1 VIDGKRFNKGIQSI
15 KRDLVAEV
23 GKKKGV
29 KWADVAEKVVKDNN
43 EKPQQAV
50 FGPPDSVE
58 KNTVQQF
65 KVLQQNAEHYATN
78 AKNTQ
83 RMQAAIEKAGYFRE
97 PIDNGGRSFKPRY
110 GPAQEVEMVNSD
122 YVHAKGYLNALRK
135 GKGEEHSTLLKQA
148 IPATKGQFQEKLT
161 LDTDVVQKQT
171 VKAALKPQA
180 TTLENLLLKEG
191 SMATDDLFKKVPGL
205 KWKVRKYRNLTNTNW
220 LEKAYKDK
228 FEIQDGR
235 IRLRGAA
242 PPPPPPPPP
251 PPQPAPKPAAKKKT
265 DFAALRAI
273 YGNKPMNV
281 K

>member
-1 VIDGKRFNKGIQSI
+1 MK
-15 KRDLVAEV
+15 
-23 GKKKGV
+23 
-29 KWADVAEKVVKDNN
+29 
-43 EKPQQAV
+43 
-50 FGPPDSVE
+50 
-58 KNTVQQF
+58 
-65 KVLQQNAEHYATN
+65 
-78 AKNTQ
+78 
-83 RMQAAIEKAGYFRE
+83 AAIEKAGYFRE

-122 YVHAKGYLNALRK
+122 YVHAKGYLKALEK

-161 LDTDVVQKQT
+161 LDTDIVQKQT
-171 VKAALKPQA
+171 AKAALKPQA

-191 SMATDDLFKKVPGL
+191 SLATDDLFKKVPGL
-205 KWKVRKYRNLTNTNW
+205 KRKVRKYRNLTNTNW